1 MEWVNRKRTQYQD
14 LPFWENMK
22 RAGPYCETKEQKK
35 KCYKEPVKHLL

>member
-1 MEWVNRKRTQYQD
+1 MEWVNRKRIQYQD

-35 KCYKEPVKHLL
+35 KML